1 MMIHSDMDDRD
12 KRQRDLE
19 DLLEPELNIEDGIPT
34 VEGKKLAD
42 EIIEPL
48 EEVEV
53 DL

>member
-1 MMIHSDMDDRD
+1 MIHSDMDEKDRRD
-12 KRQRDLE
+12 KDLE
-19 DLLEPELNIEDGIPT
+19 DILEPEINIEEDIPT

-53 DL
+53 GL